1 MLPQPVKKMGKQTLQ
16 FAEPPV
22 ILSMASIV
30 GPMEG
35 KGPFGKAFDYVMEDT
50 LFGEKSWEKA
60 ESKMLRESILRAIR
74 KAQLTPADIDFMFAG
89 DLLNQIVAANFAA
102 REINI
107 PFLGLYGACST
118 MVEGMALAAVMIDGG
133 FAHRV
138 AVGASSHHNSAE
150 RQYRK
155 PTEQGTQ
162 RVLWAQ
168 WTVTGAGCALLVKE
182 GSGPV
187 VTHCTIGQV
196 QDLGMK
202 DANDMGS
209 GMAPAAADT
218 LIRHFQDLGRQ
229 PSDYDL
235 ILSGDLGSVGLNITK
250 ELLGFEGYDVKEN
263 MTDSGVKIYS
273 PEQDAHAG
281 GSGCGCVAT
290 LLCGPILR
298 RMAEG
303 VYQRILVVGTGA
315 LLSPLSTQQG
325 ESVPAIAHAVVI
337 EARP

>member
-1 MLPQPVKKMGKQTLQ
+1 
-16 FAEPPV
+16 
-22 ILSMASIV
+22 
-30 GPMEG
+30 MEG
-35 KGPFGKAFDYVMEDT
+35 KGPFGKSFDYVMEDT

-60 ESKMLRESILRAIR
+60 ESKMLRESILRAIM
-74 KAQLTPADIDFMFAG
+74 KAKLTPADIDFMFAG

-118 MVEGMALAAVMIDGG
+118 MVEGLALAAMMIDGG
-133 FAHRV
+133 FAHRTV
-138 AVGASSHHNSAE
+138 VGASSHHNSAE
-150 RQYRK
+150 RQYRM

-168 WTVTGAGCALLVKE
+168 WTVTGAGSALLVKE
-182 GSGPV
+182 GTGPV
-187 VTHCTIGQV
+187 LTHCTLGQV

-209 GMAPAAADT
+209 CMAPAAADT

-229 PSDYDL
+229 PTDYDL

-250 ELLGFEGYDVKEN
+250 ELLGFEGYDVKEK
-263 MTDSGVKIYS
+263 MTDSGVEIYS

-281 GSGCGCVAT
+281 GSGCGCIAT

-315 LLSPLSTQQG
+315 LLSPLSAQQG
-325 ESVPAIAHAVVI
+325 ESVPAIAHAAVI

>member
-1 MLPQPVKKMGKQTLQ
+1 MLPQPVKKIGKQTLQ
-16 FAEPPV
+16 FTQPPV
-22 ILSMASIV
+22 IFSMSSIV

-35 KGPFGKAFDYVMEDT
+35 KGPYGKAFDYVLEDT

-60 ESKMLRESILRAIR
+60 ESKMLREAIKRALL
-74 KAQLTPADIDFMFAG
+74 KVNLEAKDIDFMFAG

-118 MVEGMALAAVMIDGG
+118 MVEGLALGAVMIDGG

-138 AVGASSHHNSAE
+138 AVGASSHHNTAE
-150 RQYRK
+150 RQYRM
-155 PTEQGTQ
+155 PTEQGAQ
-162 RVLWAQ
+162 RVLWGQ
-168 WTVTGAGCALLVKE
+168 WTVTGAGGVLLVKE

-187 VTHCTIGQV
+187 ITHCTVGQV
-196 QDLGMK
+196 IDLGIK

-209 GMAPAAADT
+209 CMAPAAADT
-218 LIRHFQDLGRQ
+218 IIRHFQDLGRQ

-250 ELLGFEGYDVKEN
+250 ELLGFEGYDVKNN
-263 MTDSGVKIYS
+263 MTDSGVMIYH
-273 PEQDAHAG
+273 PDQDTHAG
-281 GSGCGCVAT
+281 GSGCGCISVM
-290 LLCGPILR
+290 LCGPILR

-303 VYQRILVVGTGA
+303 LYKRILAVGTGA
-315 LLSPLSTQQG
+315 LLSPISTQQG

>member
-1 MLPQPVKKMGKQTLQ
+1 M
-16 FAEPPV
+16 
-22 ILSMASIV
+22 
-30 GPMEG
+30 
-35 KGPFGKAFDYVMEDT
+35 
-50 LFGEKSWEKA
+50 
-60 ESKMLRESILRAIR
+60 
-74 KAQLTPADIDFMFAG
+74 
-89 DLLNQIVAANFAA
+89 
-102 REINI
+102 
-107 PFLGLYGACST
+107 
-118 MVEGMALAAVMIDGG
+118 
-133 FAHRV
+133 
-138 AVGASSHHNSAE
+138 
-150 RQYRK
+150 

-168 WTVTGAGCALLVKE
+168 WTVTGAGSALLVKE
-182 GSGPV
+182 GTGPV
-187 VTHCTIGQV
+187 LTHCTLGQV

-209 GMAPAAADT
+209 CMAPAAADT

-229 PSDYDL
+229 PTDYDL

-250 ELLGFEGYDVKEN
+250 ELLGFEGYDVKEK
-263 MTDSGVKIYS
+263 MTDSGVEIYS

-281 GSGCGCVAT
+281 GSGCGCIAT

-315 LLSPLSTQQG
+315 LLSPLSAQQG
-325 ESVPAIAHAVVI
+325 ESVPAIAHAAVI